1 MTMSTYH
8 IDAPIGAAYDESGP
22 VAARASY
29 GRNALRRA
37 WKFVQPGLQLLLR
50 AMAESRRRQ
59 AERELQ
65 RLDDRM
71 LHDIGIR
78 RETIKYV
85 VRYGRDFDG
94 AAFAREWAA
103 SARTDPFQRE

>member
-1 MTMSTYH
+1 MSTYH
-8 IDAPIGAAYDESGP
+8 IDAPIGAAYDESGLI
-22 VAARASY
+22 AARRPY
-29 GRNALRRA
+29 RNALRRA
-37 WKFVQPGLQLLLR
+37 WQFIQPGMQALLR
-50 AMAESRRRQ
+50 GMAESRRRQ

-65 RLDDRM
+65 RFDDRM

-103 SARTDPFQRE
+103 SATADPFQRD

>member
-1 MTMSTYH
+1 MSTYH
-8 IDAPIGAAYDESGP
+8 IDAPIGAAYNESGLIAP
-22 VAARASY
+22 RRTY
-29 GRNALRRA
+29 GRNALWYA
-37 WKFVQPGLQLLLR
+37 WKFVQPSVQLLLR

-103 SARTDPFQRE
+103 SATADPFQRD